1 MLALNFFQVPRS
13 QQNVHIYG
21 CRAWVFA
28 LRHPDF
34 IDKIAK
40 KINIEV
46 YFINARLTTSSALV
60 IAFQKIKIR
69 TYNDIWSRNYVSL
82 CIIAFAMRK
91 LQVFGT
97 YTIATRNGIVE
108 NLFSRTCIFQ
118 SQASR
123 LSLVVPTIRLCFA
136 NDTISIPRVSSAP
149 QMVPTAIVCC
159 FLYNCSMRWKFP
171 VTNIESNERR
181 RFRAEITTSFP
192 PYRFLMS
199 INRFQFSNRG

>member
-1 MLALNFFQVPRS
+1 MYACIKFLSGSEIATEC
-13 QQNVHIYG
+13 IYS

-60 IAFQKIKIR
+60 IAFQKFKIR
-69 TYNDIWSRNYVSL
+69 TYNDIWSRNHVSL

-91 LQVFGT
+91 SQVFGT

-108 NLFSRTCIFQ
+108 NFFSRTCIFQ

-136 NDTISIPRVSSAP
+136 NDTISIPSVSTISSAP

-159 FLYNCSMRWKFP
+159 S
-171 VTNIESNERR
+171 
-181 RFRAEITTSFP
+181 
-192 PYRFLMS
+192 
-199 INRFQFSNRG
+199 